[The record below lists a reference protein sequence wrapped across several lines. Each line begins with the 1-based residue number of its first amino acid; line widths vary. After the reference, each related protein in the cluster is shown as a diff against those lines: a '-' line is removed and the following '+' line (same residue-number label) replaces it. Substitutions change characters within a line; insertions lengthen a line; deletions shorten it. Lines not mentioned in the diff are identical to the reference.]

1 MAAEHHG
8 NFYKQ
13 FSMNSIRTILLIFNS
28 NEKKQVT
35 KLLLATLIMGF
46 LETIGV
52 VSIVPF
58 MSIVTDPS
66 IIQEN
71 QYLKYTYEL
80 LNFESDDR
88 FLFFT
93 GLIVLLFMTISNS
106 FSAFMTWKM
115 TYFVHM
121 HEHRISTRLLKKYL
135 SQPYVFFLNRHS
147 SDLTKNML
155 SEVNRTMGGI
165 ILPGMQLIAR
175 SVIAVFIFSLLFF
188 VDPILALSSIII
200 LGGAYLLVWLSIRPK
215 IASIGVSSTEVVRA
229 RYKVANESIWGIKDL
244 KLRNSEK
251 DYIDRYIDPSEKHA
265 TFSAQ
270 SSVISQIP
278 RYALETIAFG
288 GIVGI
293 VIYLIAN
300 NLRGSEIVSMMALYA
315 FAGYRL
321 MPALQQIYY
330 GFVNVQYN
338 FPALEILIE
347 DLKLGHN
354 EKFLDISNQTNIK
367 FKDQIELKDIVFSY
381 PNMETDVLKGIDLR
395 IDRRTTVGIVG
406 STGAGKTT
414 MVDLML
420 GLIRPSSGSIM
431 IDNNNLT
438 EDNLYK
444 WQRIIGYVPQTI
456 YLTDDTIANN
466 IGFGVPTKEL
476 NQQKIVR
483 AAKIAN
489 LDQFVQTLP
498 DDYAT
503 FVGERGVRLSGG
515 QRQRIG
521 IARALYHDPEVLI
534 FDEAT
539 SSLDGITESIIL
551 EAIDQL
557 AHEKTIIMIAH
568 RLTTVK
574 KCDVIHILGDGKV
587 IESDTYENLY
597 KTNETFRKMA
607 DSAQKVSLD

>member
-1 MAAEHHG
+1 MKS
-8 NFYKQ
+8 FK
-13 FSMNSIRTILLIFNS
+13 TILLIFND
-28 NEKKQVT
+28 NEKKHVA

-58 MSIVTDPS
+58 MSIVTDPET
-66 IIQEN
+66 IQKNE
-71 QYLKYTYEL
+71 YLSFIYNY
-80 LNFESDDR
+80 LNFKNEDT
-88 FLFFT
+88 FLLFSGF
-93 GLIVLLFMTISNS
+93 IVLIFMTVSNS
-106 FSAFMTWKM
+106 YSAFMTWKM

-121 HEHRISTRLLKKYL
+121 HEHRISSRLLKKYL

-165 ILPGMQLIAR
+165 ILPAMQLIAR
-175 SVIAVFIFSLLFF
+175 SVIASFIFTLLFL
-188 VDPILALSSIII
+188 VDPILATSSVLI
-200 LGGAYLLVWLSIRPK
+200 LGGAYFIVWLSIRPK

-229 RYKVANESIWGIKDL
+229 RYKIANESIWGIKDL

-251 DYIDRYIDPSEKHA
+251 DYIERFMDPSEKHA
-265 TFSAQ
+265 NFSAQ

-300 NLRGSEIVSMMALYA
+300 NLRGSEIISMMALYA

-330 GFVNVQYN
+330 GFVNIQYN

-347 DLKLGHN
+347 DLKLLSRK
-354 EKFLDISNQTNIK
+354 EFLDITSHDSIDFNKNIK
-367 FKDQIELKDIVFSY
+367 LKDIHFKY
-381 PNMETDVLKGIDLR
+381 PNIKNEVLKGINLSIER
-395 IDRRTTVGIVG
+395 NTTVGIVG
-406 STGAGKTT
+406 TTGAGKTT
-414 MVDLML
+414 LVDLIL
-420 GLIRPSSGSIM
+420 GLISPSSGSIL
-431 IDNNNLT
+431 IDNQNLSD
-438 EDNLYK
+438 ENLHK
-444 WQRIIGYVPQTI
+444 WQRVIGYVPQTI

-466 IGFGVPTKEL
+466 IGFGVPINEL
-476 NQQKIVR
+476 NYENIIR
-483 AAKIAN
+483 AAKLSN
-489 LDQFVQTLP
+489 LDEFIQTLP
-498 DDYAT
+498 NRYET

-521 IARALYHDPEVLI
+521 IARALYHNPEVLI

-539 SSLDGITESIIL
+539 SSLDGITENIIL
-551 EAIDQL
+551 EAIENL
-557 AHEKTIIMIAH
+557 SHEKTIIMIAH

-574 KCDVIHILGDGKV
+574 KCDVIHFLGDGKV
-587 IESDTYENLY
+587 IHSGTYSNLYEN
-597 KTNETFRKMA
+597 NETFRKMA
-607 DSAQKVSLD
+607 DSSQNV